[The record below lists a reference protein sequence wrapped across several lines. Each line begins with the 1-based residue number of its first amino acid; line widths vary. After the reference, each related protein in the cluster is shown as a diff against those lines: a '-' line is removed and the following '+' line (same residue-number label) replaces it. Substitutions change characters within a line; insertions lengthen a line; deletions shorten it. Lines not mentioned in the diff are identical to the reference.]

1 MENIIIVLIYIV
13 FIFLIKFI
21 LGIKINDVKKI
32 KEIGYNKELA
42 KITDKLP
49 PNKQICKEILKKL
62 ENENVKIEETESKEA
77 SLYIV
82 ATNTILISDIKDT
95 FMRVQTIAHECL
107 HSIQN
112 KKILLFN
119 FIYSNIYIIYCLAV
133 LILTIFGKIK
143 HTALQINILIILGFI
158 YYIIRSYLETD
169 AMIKAEYLAKEYMEE
184 TDKLTKEEIE
194 IIIKNYK
201 KVNQKGIQIVNF
213 SLLIS
218 VISKVVIYEI
228 LSQWGR
234 SFL

>member
-1 MENIIIVLIYIV
+1 
-13 FIFLIKFI
+13 
-21 LGIKINDVKKI
+21 
-32 KEIGYNKELA
+32 
-42 KITDKLP
+42 
-49 PNKQICKEILKKL
+49 
-62 ENENVKIEETESKEA
+62 
-77 SLYIV
+77 
-82 ATNTILISDIKDT
+82 
-95 FMRVQTIAHECL
+95 MRVQTIAHECL

-119 FIYSNIYIIYCLAV
+119 FIYSNIYIIYFLAV
-133 LILTIFGKIK
+133 LILTIFGKIT
-143 HTALQINILIILGFI
+143 HTALQTNILMILGFI

-218 VISKVVIYEI
+218 VISKVVIYGI

>member
-1 MENIIIVLIYIV
+1 M
-13 FIFLIKFI
+13 
-21 LGIKINDVKKI
+21 
-32 KEIGYNKELA
+32 
-42 KITDKLP
+42 
-49 PNKQICKEILKKL
+49 
-62 ENENVKIEETESKEA
+62 
-77 SLYIV
+77 
-82 ATNTILISDIKDT
+82 
-95 FMRVQTIAHECL
+95 
-107 HSIQN
+107 
-112 KKILLFN
+112 
-119 FIYSNIYIIYCLAV
+119 
-133 LILTIFGKIK
+133 ILTIFGKIT
-143 HTALQINILIILGFI
+143 HTTLQINILIILGFI